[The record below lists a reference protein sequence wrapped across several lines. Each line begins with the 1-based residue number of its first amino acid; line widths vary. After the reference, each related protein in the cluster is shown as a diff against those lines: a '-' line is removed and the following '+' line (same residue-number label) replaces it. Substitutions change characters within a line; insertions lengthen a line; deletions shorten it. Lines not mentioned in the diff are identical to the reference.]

1 MYSVKI
7 MFYVPMYCA
16 NFSSLWKSLHCLILS
31 YFLLCFFL
39 LYYHLPSSRLFF
51 LPSPSFLF
59 LCIWGSLPPLS
70 LFPPSLSLSLLC
82 IHVSSLFPLSFFFY
96 LYFINDLLYFFIC
109 HFFLLPRKKKK
120 YKKIEK
126 DYWMKRRYK
135 ER

>member
-1 MYSVKI
+1 MYSVKT

-16 NFSSLWKSLHCLILS
+16 NFSTLWKSLHCLILS

-59 LCIWGSLPPLS
+59 LCIGGSLPPLS
-70 LFPPSLSLSLLC
+70 L
-82 IHVSSLFPLSFFFY
+82 SSLPLYLYLSYASMFLLSFHFLSFSIFTLSMIYYIFLSVTFF
-96 LYFINDLLYFFIC
+96 FF
-109 HFFLLPRKKKK
+109 PEKKK